1 MSDASAP
8 GGTDLRSADR
18 AILRFLADG
27 TPQYAAIIAQRTG
40 IHTPYAE
47 RRCEVLVRSGHLEPV
62 TGEVVYRITA
72 RGRDAVRRPDG

>member
-8 GGTDLRSADR
+8 GGGELRSADR
-18 AILRFLADG
+18 TILEFLADG
-27 TPQYAAIIAQRTG
+27 APQYAAVIAQRTG

-47 RRCEVLVRSGHLEPV
+47 RRCEALVRTGHLEPV

-72 RGRDAVRRPDG
+72 RGEDAIGRLPD